1 MKNYDADE
9 FLFNFEDDT
18 ISNAVD
24 KKVSLLYDFCI
35 LVEKGAR
42 NKLPDRRENALR
54 LLLGRCSDEYAMTHL
69 LRDVLL
75 GHCTLDELLDRK
87 GVM

>member
-1 MKNYDADE
+1 MKHYTADE
-9 FLFNFEDDT
+9 FLFNLEET
-18 ISNAVD
+18 PVPKAVD

-35 LVEKGAR
+35 LTKR
-42 NKLPDRRENALR
+42 KSLTDRRENAVR
-54 LLLGRCSDEYAMTHL
+54 LLLGRCPDEYAMTHL

-75 GHCTLDELLDRK
+75 GHCTLDELLDKK